1 MWEFEHSHFRRDRK
15 DLLEEIKRKTPGK
28 KKKTETTTD
37 NAESSNNIVI
47 DTTDDTLIDSS
58 TLDELKKLTENLQS
72 QVNEL
77 KKSQLDLETTVHHL
91 NQKEKIIMAELSGF
105 NESLKAKDAIIQE
118 CLKLTQQPQQ
128 PFTSST
134 PQQQQQQQSFT
145 PVQQQQQDEKTIK
158 IEPKMSWEQQPP
170 PPPPPASTSSNSM
183 DNILTDIFLPT
194 QQNVNTAAKVT
205 ESQPFL
211 PLVPPDMPKPPPKDD
226 KGKKKIQA
234 NWSTPP
240 RVLLVDDDS
249 LYRDVSGRML
259 NMMGCSINLAKDG
272 LEALQKLSVE
282 KYDLILMVSHS
293 TNMHEKF

>member
-15 DLLEEIKRKTPGK
+15 DLLEDIKRKTPGK
-28 KKKTETTTD
+28 KKKSENIDNVDNNNVKIEPTEDD
-37 NAESSNNIVI
+37 NNLVE
-47 DTTDDTLIDSS
+47 SS
-58 TLDELKKLTENLQS
+58 TLIELKKLTENLQS

-77 KKSQLDLETTVHHL
+77 KKSQLELETTVQHL

-118 CLKLTQQPQQ
+118 CLKLSQQQYYAN
-128 PFTSST
+128 TNVNNTVEDKSS
-134 PQQQQQQQSFT
+134 PREQQQQQQQPNTSYTAT
-145 PVQQQQQDEKTIK
+145 P
-158 IEPKMSWEQQPP
+158 
-170 PPPPPASTSSNSM
+170 M
-183 DNILTDIFLPT
+183 DNILTDMFLPPT
-194 QQNVNTAAKVT
+194 TAQPLPNVNTTKIT

-211 PLVPPDMPKPPPKDD
+211 PLVPPDLPKSMNTQTKDD

-272 LEALQKLSVE
+272 LEALQKLSLE
-282 KYDLILMVSHS
+282 KYDLILMVNPYK
-293 TNMHEKF
+293 TYIPKTID